1 MKLHFLYFSNFSSN
15 KLINI
20 EIKEINVEYIDS
32 ENVSVLVI
40 FEDNRENL
48 DLSALFPIQE
58 IAPESKEDLISYLKQ
73 RQLVLQIKG
82 DTITAINFQR

>member
-40 FEDNRENL
+40 FNDDPKKLNL
-48 DLSALFPIQE
+48 SVFFPIQE
-58 IAPESKEDLISYLKQ
+58 VAPESKEDLKSYLKQ
-73 RQLVLQIKG
+73 RQLLLQIEG
-82 DTITAINFQR
+82 DAITAINFQR